1 MSLPELTLPAGLPVF
16 RGMGHSATPRSIYA
30 TVGMRTGHARKRRVA
45 TSAPRIVTVELFL
58 SANQMVTFDAWFE
71 NGLLAGQRA
80 FSARVANQGPGLL
93 WWHAE
98 WVDPPKLTPTYGGYW
113 ALAGSLLLTGEGS
126 VAGPVSTS
134 AAMEL
139 IGGLVGSVTGA
150 AVDGQAA
157 MELTVSLA
165 LAAPVA
171 MEITVGLKFLKN
183 GAEPSAVDFDKRWI
197 WMRYPYATGR
207 TADVADVAEFDQRS
221 WMGI

>member
-30 TVGMRTGHARKRRVA
+30 TVGMRTGHSRKRRVA

-58 SANQMVTFDAWFE
+58 SAAQMITFDAWFE

-80 FSARVANQGPGLL
+80 FSARVANQGPGFL

-98 WVDPPKLTPTYGGYW
+98 WVDPPKLTPTYSGFW

-139 IGGLVGSVTGA
+139 VAALVGSVTGA
-150 AVDGQAA
+150 ALNGQAA
-157 MELTVSLA
+157 FEVVVA
-165 LAAPVA
+165 LQAIGPVA
-171 MEITVGLKFLKN
+171 MEITAALLHAPVSFSLREDASFVLREDGSLVVR
-183 GAEPSAVDFDKRWI
+183 E
-197 WMRYPYATGR
+197 
-207 TADVADVAEFDQRS
+207 
-221 WMGI
+221 